1 MLLVHVKA
9 HTLPVVLI
17 NTYDQDLTI
26 RKHLGRQSYVKC
38 PSNHND
44 EELNF
49 SDDEH
54 MGDQDLGK
62 KLLQIV
68 EPNGEGSPSAR
79 NSHDCIG
86 DHEHPEKP
94 VDSVHSFVILMACR
108 LSPYNLNVAARKEV
122 QRSYTNEK

>member
-68 EPNGEGSPSAR
+68 EPNG
-79 NSHDCIG
+79 
-86 DHEHPEKP
+86 
-94 VDSVHSFVILMACR
+94 
-108 LSPYNLNVAARKEV
+108 
-122 QRSYTNEK
+122 